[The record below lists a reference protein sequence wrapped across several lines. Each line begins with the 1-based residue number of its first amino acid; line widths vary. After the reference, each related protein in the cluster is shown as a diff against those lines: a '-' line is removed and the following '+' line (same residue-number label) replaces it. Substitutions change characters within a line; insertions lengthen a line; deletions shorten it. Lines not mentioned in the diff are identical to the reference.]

1 MVMDFKTLVI
11 LCEDELISREYASM
25 HYRKI
30 RTEWDRVNQ
39 WMKEHQYTDFSESI
53 GFAYCDEVFGDH
65 ILTENISRKN
75 QIRLRAVRML
85 ISYQKEGDFEF
96 RTPRVE
102 RIFSGDIGETIELY
116 LLYARNVLSLS
127 SKTIRNKEQ
136 YLYELHAFLNERG
149 LSLDDLNVDI
159 VEGFFA
165 SMGYSLASR
174 HNSGSTLR
182 IFLRYAYDNGLTKND
197 CSIFV
202 LADNYKKHCK
212 IPTTYEESEI
222 SSLIASVERSSAIGK
237 RDYLILLLAAEYGWR
252 TKDIVSF
259 RFNQIDWD
267 KNIIHF
273 NQSKTDIP
281 VEYPLLS
288 SVGNAIIDYLKHGR
302 PKTDAEEIIVAADT
316 AKKGQPLSSPTVHSI
331 VSKYMSKANIKNWK
345 AKKHGA
351 HSLRHS
357 LATNMLKKNISM
369 PVISTVM
376 GHQSTETT
384 KLYLSVD
391 VEKLR
396 QCPLPMPELHSAHF
410 RWEVQ

>member
-1 MVMDFKTLVI
+1 MVTDFKKLVA
-11 LCEDELISREYASM
+11 LCEDELISREYNSM
-25 HYRKI
+25 YYLKI
-30 RTEWDRVNQ
+30 RTEWDKLSQ
-39 WMKEHQYTDFSESI
+39 WMVEHHYTDFSESI
-53 GFAYCDEVFGDH
+53 GFAYCDEVFGSH
-65 ILTENISRKN
+65 ILMDGVGKKN
-75 QIRLRAVRML
+75 QINLRAIRML
-85 ISYQKEGDFEF
+85 ISYQKDGDFEF
-96 RTPRVE
+96 RTPSVE
-102 RIFSGDIGETIELY
+102 RIFNGEIGKTIELY
-116 LLYARNVLSLS
+116 LSYSRNILRLSDE
-127 SKTIRNKEQ
+127 TIRNKEQ
-136 YLYELHAFLNERG
+136 YLYEFHTFLNDRT
-149 LSLDDLNVDI
+149 LLLQDLNVDI
-159 VEGFFA
+159 VENFFA

-182 IFLRYAYDNGLTKND
+182 IFLRYAFDNGLANKD
-197 CSIFV
+197 CSLFV

-212 IPTTYEESEI
+212 LPTTYEEPEI
-222 SSLIASVERSSAIGK
+222 SSIIASVERSSAIGK

-259 RFNQIDWD
+259 RFDQIDWD
-267 KNIIHF
+267 NNVIRF
-273 NQSKTDIP
+273 NQSKTGIP

-316 AKKGQPLSSPTVHSI
+316 VKKGQPLLPPTVHSI
-331 VSKYMSKANIKNWK
+331 VSKYMSKANIKNWR

-384 KLYLSVD
+384 KIYLAVD
-391 VEKLR
+391 VKRLR
-396 QCPLPMPELHSAHF
+396 QCSLPMPELHSTYF
-410 RWEVQ
+410 RREA